1 MYLSHVAHIALRS
14 TLLTCAF
21 LLSSTFGFSQT
32 SESDPTG
39 SPVTA
44 STPRSSDVQH
54 RETGSVE
61 ATVPAMKDK
70 MFLRSATIVGMVEVQ
85 LSELALR
92 KSTSDDVKQFASLMV
107 ADHATLIE
115 SLRASAESQGVRLP
129 NKLPPR
135 EQTTYEQLRALSG
148 EDFDRQYIK
157 ILADDHHKELREFR
171 SEIANTQDV
180 MLRSVVQD
188 ATATLHRHMI
198 LADHMARTKGVQGS
212 RPGGVAASATP
223 Q

>member
-1 MYLSHVAHIALRS
+1 MSLSHAAHIAFRS
-14 TLLTCAF
+14 TLLACAV
-21 LLSSTFGFSQT
+21 LLSSSFSLSQT
-32 SESDPTG
+32 SESDPTSPSITG
-39 SPVTA
+39 SA
-44 STPRSSDVQH
+44 PRSGDVQH

-70 MFLRSATIVGMVEVQ
+70 MFLRSATMGGMFEVQ

-92 KSTSDDVKQFASLMV
+92 KSTSDDVKQCAGMMI
-107 ADHATLIE
+107 ADHTKIIE

-135 EQTTYEQLRALSG
+135 ERTIYEQLSALSG
-148 EDFDRQYIK
+148 EEFDRQYIK
-157 ILADDHHKELREFR
+157 ILTEDHHKDLREFR
-171 SEIANTQDV
+171 SEIVSTQDEI
-180 MLRSVVQD
+180 LRSVVQQ

-198 LADHMARTKGVQGS
+198 LADHLAQAKGVQVN
-212 RPGGVAASATP
+212 RPRGVAASATP